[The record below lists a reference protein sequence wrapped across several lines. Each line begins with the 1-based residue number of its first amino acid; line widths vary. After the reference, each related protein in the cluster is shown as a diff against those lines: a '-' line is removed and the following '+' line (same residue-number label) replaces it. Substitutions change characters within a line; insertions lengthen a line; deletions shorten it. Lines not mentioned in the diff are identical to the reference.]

1 MTPRSLR
8 PSFRPHWAL
17 LLLLLLLLL
26 PASTVRC
33 RPETSI
39 STTAGTKL
47 APERISWDTNITL
60 LGDACLKKGAIS
72 LTRDSAASAGRALY
86 SQPIRFLEPTTRSPA
101 SFSSRFAFS
110 ITPSSPGDGLAFLLT
125 SDPHFLGSP
134 NGFLGLFSDLASASK
149 ADDAVT
155 IAVEFDTNLDAP
167 LRDINDNHVALD
179 VDSIFSFAASDA
191 GNAGVDLKARIP
203 MMAWVEYS
211 STEKAVRVWLSYSH
225 FRPPDPL
232 LVARVDLSGLF
243 REFMY
248 VGFSASNGHGTAL
261 HIVTRWSFRTF
272 GFAAAS
278 SASPAGNGTDVAG
291 CANCSTEGQKGGDT
305 GDEYLNPGDGPV
317 ASLAVGTRRYIRVV
331 LVVGGVVVFVCL
343 LLLLIAAVISCLRG
357 NEEEGSEGSAPE
369 TAVGGEF
376 QTAPARISLD
386 EIRSATKEFHCSKI
400 LGQGGSATV
409 YEGVLPSGCKVAVK
423 RFGQVD
429 RFSRTLATELAA
441 VMGSCRHPNLVPL
454 RGWCCEKDEL
464 VLVHEY
470 MPNGSLDKIL
480 HAAAP
485 FGSPVAGQPP
495 ALSWDQRWKI
505 VLGVASAL
513 VFLHEECEK
522 KIIHRDVKAC
532 NVLLDA
538 EFNAKVGDFGL
549 AELNDHN
556 RTPPVAK
563 PAGTMGYLA
572 PEYVH
577 SGVATEKSDVYSFG
591 ILALEVAT
599 GRKPVEKAIV
609 LVDWVW
615 SLWGRRRVVDAAD
628 PRLEGSFNRD
638 EMGRMLVVGLCCA
651 HPDSKRRPTMR
662 KAIRMLR
669 GAATLTAL
677 PARKPAV
684 RLLSQLPPTSQ
695 DSCSQASGD
704 ATTSWFSPCISLNQ
718 LEEQNYG
725 RNFTAATRTPF
736 S

>member
-1 MTPRSLR
+1 MTPRSLS

-17 LLLLLLLLL
+17 LLLLLL
-26 PASTVRC
+26 PATTVRC
-33 RPETSI
+33 RPEISI
-39 STTAGTKL
+39 TTAGTKL
-47 APERISWDTNITL
+47 IPERISWDTNITL
-60 LGDACLKKGAIS
+60 LGDASLKNGAIS
-72 LTRDSAASAGRALY
+72 LTRNSASSAGRALY

-101 SFSSRFAFS
+101 SFSSRFAFF

-125 SDPHFLGSP
+125 SDPHFLGSS
-134 NGFLGLFSDLASASK
+134 NGFLGLFSDLASADSSR
-149 ADDAVT
+149 ADDVVT

-179 VDSIFSFAASDA
+179 VGSIFSFAAADA
-191 GNAGVDLKARIP
+191 GKVEVDLKARIP

-211 STEKAVRVWLSYSH
+211 STEKAVRVWLSYSR
-225 FRPPDPL
+225 FRPPEPL
-232 LVARVDLSGLF
+232 LVAGVDLSGLF

-248 VGFSASNGHGTAL
+248 VGFSASNGHGAAL
-261 HIVTRWSFRTF
+261 HAVTRWSFRTF
-272 GFAAAS
+272 GFAAAAA
-278 SASPAGNGTDVAG
+278 SASPPGNGTDGGG

-305 GDEYLNPGDGPV
+305 DDDFVKPGSDPV
-317 ASLAVGTRRYIRVV
+317 VSLATRTRRYIRVV
-331 LVVGGVVVFVCL
+331 LIVGVVIVFVCL
-343 LLLLIAAVISCLRG
+343 LLLIAAIVTCLRG
-357 NEEEGSEGSAPE
+357 NEEEGSEGSALE
-369 TAVGGEF
+369 TAVGCEF
-376 QTAPARISLD
+376 QRMPPRISLD

-400 LGQGGSATV
+400 LGQGGSAMV

-429 RFSRTLATELAA
+429 RFTRTFATELAA
-441 VMGSCRHPNLVPL
+441 LIGSCRHRNLIPL
-454 RGWCCEKDEL
+454 KGWCCEKDEL
-464 VLVHEY
+464 VLVYEY

-485 FGSPVAGQPP
+485 SESMVAGPPP

-505 VLGVASAL
+505 VLGVASAI

-538 EFNAKVGDFGL
+538 EFNAKLGDFGL

-556 RTPPVAK
+556 RTPPVTK

-591 ILALEVAT
+591 VLALEVAT
-599 GRKPVEKAIV
+599 GRKPMEKGVV

-615 SLWGRRRVVDAAD
+615 SLWGRRRLVDAAD
-628 PRLEGSFNRD
+628 PRLEGRFSRE

-651 HPDSKRRPTMR
+651 HPESKRRPTMR
-662 KAIRMLR
+662 KAMRMLK
-669 GAATLTAL
+669 GVAALTAL

-684 RLLSQLPPTSQ
+684 RLLSQLPRTSR
-695 DSCSQASGD
+695 DSGSQASGD

-718 LEEQNYG
+718 LEEQNDG
-725 RNFTAATRTPF
+725 QK
-736 S
+736 